1 MASQQQLTD
10 QDYELLSAY
19 IDGELSDVAR
29 TDLDRRLKSDAK
41 LHSEL
46 ISLQQTATLL
56 RELPESPVPRDF
68 AFNEQLL
75 AEYRKSAASKLLRID
90 LQLFSLVA
98 SFLLVL
104 LGVYFLVDELSVSE
118 TSTTALAGMMMADMA
133 VDESAQELDTAVD
146 ESVSVDAIE
155 SAADRAMPQSSLAAD
170 DSATAETADFADTQ
184 AGPHLTTESVPTR
197 PDGRV
202 FLVLGLA
209 LLATSAMI
217 RRRRRG

>member
-56 RELPESPVPRDF
+56 RELPESPVPRGF
-68 AFNEQLL
+68 TINEQLL
-75 AEYRKSAASKLLRID
+75 AEYRTSAASRLLRID
-90 LQLFSLVA
+90 LHHFSLVA
-98 SFLLVL
+98 SFLLVAI
-104 LGVYFLVDELSVSE
+104 GVYLLVDELSVSE
-118 TSTTALAGMMMADMA
+118 TSTTAIAGMMMADMA
-133 VDESAQELDTAVD
+133 VDESAQELDAAVAK
-146 ESVSVDAIE
+146 SVSVDTIE
-155 SAADRAMPQSSLAAD
+155 SAADPAMPQSSLAAD
-170 DSATAETADFADTQ
+170 DSAKAETADIADTQ
-184 AGPHLTTESVPTR
+184 EVPRLTTESVPTR